1 MWPVLTVCLSTVC
14 ILSLNDVCFCRSGF
28 QQHVWWNLWGDTF
41 QGPISG
47 EWRVV
52 RLDCVGS
59 DGVIQPSI
67 HVWFFCLVGFFL
79 LQLNVS
85 SYLQL
90 LCLAEDMRTDPA
102 DIRSLLRLNGCDIR
116 QSLLQLQFWTR
127 SAGGRHGARPLVPT
141 GKNGKKMIR
150 ESLSF

>member
-1 MWPVLTVCLSTVC
+1 MMFVFVDPAFSSMFDGTFEEIHFKAPSLVSGGLFGLIVSALMESFSPAFMFGFFVCLV
-14 ILSLNDVCFCRSGF
+14 
-28 QQHVWWNLWGDTF
+28 
-41 QGPISG
+41 
-47 EWRVV
+47 
-52 RLDCVGS
+52 
-59 DGVIQPSI
+59 
-67 HVWFFCLVGFFL
+67 FFL

-127 SAGGRHGARPLVPT
+127 SAGGRHGTRPLVPT